1 MINLLLNYT
10 FAHSPPQVILII
22 YSFNKQYFS
31 LLCTIPEVRQDP
43 RPQVLTA

>member
-1 MINLLLNYT
+1 MINLLLSYT
-10 FAHSPPQVILII
+10 FAHPLPQVIVII

-31 LLCTIPEVRQDP
+31 LLCTIPDVRQDP